1 MLSQDLIN
9 VMIGVA
15 LSVIGWFARQMWDAV
30 NSLKKD
36 LGDLEVKLPTE
47 YIRKDE
53 FNDRWIEVLSS
64 LRRIED
70 KLEDKVNRN
79 EMPPR

>member
-53 FNDRWIEVLSS
+53 FSERWVEVLSS
-64 LRRIED
+64 LRRIENKLDQKVD
-70 KLEDKVNRN
+70 K
-79 EMPPR
+79 

>member
-1 MLSQDLIN
+1 MPYQDLIN
-9 VMIGVA
+9 VVIGVA

-53 FNDRWIEVLSS
+53 FSERWVEVLSS
-64 LRRIED
+64 LRRIENKLDQKVD
-70 KLEDKVNRN
+70 K
-79 EMPPR
+79 